1 MAETVSEATAPQAF
15 DDSLIRVSSKQIGDT
30 VLLYMEKE
38 GDQMYMCGAL
48 HLKFMVQL
56 VARSDS
62 RFIDHTGVLRFVVET
77 EDLLGA
83 SIIRTSASGSR
94 TEEKIKREAPQEIRR
109 RRLGSPVECGQR
121 FLLKNVQYGLYL
133 SVNQGKGGAENDY
146 WEVELEE
153 KVTPSC
159 LFRVKNSADL
169 KSPGAYMKYDFS
181 MLLVCAASSDF
192 SYSLSTRDSTI
203 CIQQEQVPWTFV
215 KFMNSS
221 DSDLFVKYLTP
232 VRLKLK

>member
-1 MAETVSEATAPQAF
+1 
-15 DDSLIRVSSKQIGDT
+15 
-30 VLLYMEKE
+30 
-38 GDQMYMCGAL
+38 MYMCGAL

-56 VARSDS
+56 VARSNP

-83 SIIRTSASGSR
+83 SIIRTSGPGAR
-94 TEEKIKREAPQEIRR
+94 AEEKLKREAPGEIRR

-133 SVNQGKGGAENDY
+133 SVNQEKGGSKDDY

-159 LFRVKNSADL
+159 LFRVKNSAEY

-192 SYSLSTRDSTI
+192 SYYLSTLGDSI
-203 CIQQEQVPWTFV
+203 CVQQKQEPWTLV

-221 DSDLFVKYLTP
+221 ESDLYVKYLTP

>member
-1 MAETVSEATAPQAF
+1 MAVSEAETPQVF
-15 DDSLIRVSSKQIGDT
+15 DESLIRVRSRQIGDT
-30 VLLYMEKE
+30 VLLYMEE
-38 GDQMYMCGAL
+38 GEEQMYMCGAL

-56 VARSDS
+56 VARSNP
-62 RFIDHTGVLRFVVET
+62 RFIDHTSVLRFVVET

-83 SIIRTSASGSR
+83 SIIRTSAADSR
-94 TEEKIKREAPQEIRR
+94 TEEKIKRQAPEEIRKR
-109 RRLGSPVECGQR
+109 RIGSPVECGQR
-121 FLLKNVQYGLYL
+121 FLLKNVQYGLFL
-133 SVNQGKGGAENDY
+133 SVNQGKGGAKNDY
-146 WEVELEE
+146 WEVDLEE

-192 SYSLSTRDSTI
+192 SYPLSTLGDSI
-203 CIQQEQVPWTFV
+203 CIQQKQVPWTFV
-215 KFMNSS
+215 KFMNSNE
-221 DSDLFVKYLTP
+221 SDLFVTYLTP